1 MSGAE
6 HGGLRSKLRRQLTHS
21 ETESEGRSLRI
32 ALVLTVIISVSTAI
46 IKSVPSFEASHR
58 LLLDVVLVAT
68 TLLFALEYAAR
79 IWCAADDPA
88 EDNPGRARVRYVL
101 SVPGLVDLISAIPFA
116 LSPYLGISIDWLD
129 IVPIFKLL
137 RYTAA
142 FQFLVE
148 AVYSERRVLA
158 SAAVLLLA
166 LLIFQSSIL
175 YYLEREVQPEKF
187 ASIPDAMWWGIITLA
202 TVGYGDVTPVTALGK
217 VAGGTTAILGLCM
230 FAIPIGIIA
239 SAFIEAARRREF
251 VVTWN
256 LVANVPMFRHLDA
269 ARIAALA
276 GVLRAQRVERGE
288 RIIHKGEHGE
298 SMYFVV
304 SGEVEV
310 DPGAGAK
317 TFRLSSGD
325 FFGEIALIEDLPR
338 TATVTAQ
345 GPVRLLVLHKR
356 DFDRFMAG
364 HPELAQSVRL
374 AAEQRLRHSG

>member
-1 MSGAE
+1 M
-6 HGGLRSKLRRQLTHS
+6 
-21 ETESEGRSLRI
+21 
-32 ALVLTVIISVSTAI
+32 
-46 IKSVPSFEASHR
+46 
-58 LLLDVVLVAT
+58 
-68 TLLFALEYAAR
+68 LFALEYAAR

-88 EDNPGRARVRYVL
+88 EDRPGRARIRYVL
-101 SVPGLVDLISAIPFA
+101 SVPGLVDFISAIPFA
-116 LSPYLGISIDWLD
+116 LSPHLGVSIDWLD

-166 LLIFQSSIL
+166 LLVFQSSIL
-175 YYLEREVQPEKF
+175 YYLEREVQPDKF

-217 VAGGTTAILGLCM
+217 VAGGITAILGLCM

-276 GVLRAQRVERGE
+276 GVLGAQRVERGE
-288 RIIHKGEHGE
+288 RIIHKGECGE

-310 DPGAGAK
+310 DAGAGAK

-338 TATVTAQ
+338 TATVSAQ

-374 AAEQRLRHSG
+374 AAEQRLRDSG